1 MIYIE
6 RSNNFDKIVN
16 QNLILDY
23 INFIF
28 LLGKII

>member
-28 LLGKII
+28 LLGKIV

>member
-16 QNLILDY
+16 QSLILDY

-28 LLGKII
+28 LLGKIV

>member
-6 RSNNFDKIVN
+6 RRNNFDKIVN

-28 LLGKII
+28 LLGKIV